1 MLSIDTSVLV
11 VVDVQVKL
19 TAVMHEKDRLL
30 ANLQKLLSGIR
41 VLDVPMVVTEQYPDG
56 LGPTVPELAPL
67 LTDCETISKKSFSC
81 WGDESFRNTLERLG
95 RNQILL
101 CGIESHVCVYQT
113 VMELMKQGY
122 EVSLVADAVSS
133 RSAMF
138 VGIAVERMRDAGC
151 SIVNT
156 EMVLFELLKTSESD
170 RFKEISKIVKL

>member
-19 TAVMHEKDRLL
+19 MAVMHEKDKLL

-56 LGPTVPELAPL
+56 LGPTVPELASL

-113 VMELMKQGY
+113 VMELMNQGY